1 MQKTEA
7 EIVLQKYLEGSA
19 TNDEKA
25 LLEAWYSKSEF
36 AGASDFT
43 YEAKLLQLERL
54 RSNLK
59 AHIDN
64 SEIINLPKKVNIWPR
79 IAVAASLLLFI
90 FFGAYFLTDKS
101 NKTRQLSV
109 QQSQDIP
116 PGGNKAILTL
126 ANGEKIAIGSAKTKA
141 LAFQGNTR
149 IDIGAAN
156 EVSYH
161 TDRSQSNNTIQY
173 NTLTT
178 PRGGQYPL
186 TLSDGTKVWL
196 DAASSITF
204 PVAFTGDNREVRIT
218 GQAYFEVAH
227 NPKKP
232 FKVRTNDE
240 IVEVLGTHFNI
251 NTYPDEPSSKTTLF
265 EGSVKITTQ
274 DSKKFLKPGQQAQ
287 IKDGQISV
295 VNDVDMDE
303 ALAWHNG
310 LFQFHDAD
318 IQTVMRQLSRW
329 YDVDISYE
337 GTITNRRFSGKIQR
351 NISALKLS
359 DILSYKEINFR
370 IEGKKIIVTP

>member
-7 EIVLQKYLEGSA
+7 EILLQKYVEGSA

-25 LLEAWYSKSEF
+25 LLEAWYSKSKF
-36 AGASDFT
+36 ASASDFT
-43 YEAKLLQLERL
+43 AEAKLLQLERL
-54 RSNLK
+54 RSSLK
-59 AHIDN
+59 AHSDN
-64 SEIINLPKKVNIWPR
+64 AENIYLPKKVIIWPR

-90 FFGAYFLTDKS
+90 CFGAYFFTSKS
-101 NKTRQLSV
+101 NKTRLLSV
-109 QQSQDIP
+109 QQTHDIA
-116 PGGNKAILTL
+116 PGNNKAILTL
-126 ANGEKIAIGSAKTKA
+126 ANGEKIAIGSTKTIA

-156 EVSYH
+156 EVTYH
-161 TDRSQSNNTIQY
+161 TDRSQPNNTIQY

-204 PVAFTGDNREVRIT
+204 PVSFTGDSREVRIT
-218 GQAYFEVAH
+218 GQVYFEVAH

-251 NTYPDEPSSKTTLF
+251 NTYPDEPASKTTLF
-265 EGSVKITTQ
+265 EGSVKIITQ
-274 DSKKFLKPGQQAQ
+274 GSHKFLKPGQQAEVSA
-287 IKDGQISV
+287 GQIGV
-295 VNDVDMDE
+295 VDHADVDE

-310 LFQFHDAD
+310 LFQFNDAD

-337 GTITNRRFSGKIQR
+337 GKITNRRFSGKIQR